1 MDWDNRISFCGIHFQ
16 SIEHKGVSIMAV
28 SHLTGPQGVG
38 AFKSSTPVTT
48 KENPEAAAQETGNSF
63 ELMLR
68 RIVSE
73 IKTSE
78 DKETAS
84 KLAQKRIDA
93 LMDDSILDMMDENP
107 EEINSAEPQPSFV
120 PRIVRND
127 TLPPE
132 VSKKQQLEKAYGPR
146 LVKGDF
152 DAIIEKASQAHGVD
166 PDLIR
171 SVIKTES
178 GFQAG
183 STSPKGAMGLMQLMP
198 GTAKDLGVR
207 NAYDPYENVMGGTR
221 YLKRLLDR
229 YHGDTAQALAAYNW
243 GPGNVDKN
251 SGKMPEETRNY
262 ISRVT
267 RHYRDFKA

>member
-1 MDWDNRISFCGIHFQ
+1 
-16 SIEHKGVSIMAV
+16 MAV
-28 SHLTGPQGVG
+28 SHLTGPQRVD
-38 AFKSSTPVTT
+38 AFKGNTPVTT
-48 KENPEAAAQETGNSF
+48 KENPEKAAQEAGNGF
-63 ELMLR
+63 EMMLR
-68 RIVSE
+68 RIVSAVQA
-73 IKTSE
+73 SE

-93 LMDDSILDMMDENP
+93 LMDESALDMMDENP
-107 EEINSAEPQPSFV
+107 DEAISEDTTSEEPQPFLMPKV
-120 PRIVRND
+120 AQND
-127 TLPPE
+127 GRPPE
-132 VSKKQQLEKAYGPR
+132 VSKKQQVEKAYGPR
-146 LVKGDF
+146 ATKGDF
-152 DAIIEKASQAHGVD
+152 DAIIEKASEVHGVD

-229 YHGDTAQALAAYNW
+229 YHGDTGKALAAYNW

-267 RHYRDFKA
+267 QHYRDIKA

>member
-1 MDWDNRISFCGIHFQ
+1 
-16 SIEHKGVSIMAV
+16 MAV
-28 SHLTGPQGVG
+28 SHLTGLQSVD
-38 AFKSSTPVTT
+38 AYKSNTSVTT
-48 KENPEAAAQETGNSF
+48 KEIPEATAQEAGNSF
-63 ELMLR
+63 EMMLR
-68 RIVSE
+68 RIVSVAQA
-73 IKTSE
+73 SE
-78 DKETAS
+78 DKESAS
-84 KLAQKRIDA
+84 KLAQKRINA
-93 LMDDSILDMMDENP
+93 LMDESVLDMMDENP
-107 EEINSAEPQPSFV
+107 EETTSIEPQPFLMPKV
-120 PRIVRND
+120 AQND
-127 TLPPE
+127 GPPPE
-132 VSKKQQLEKAYGPR
+132 VSKKQQVEKAYGPR
-146 LVKGDF
+146 ATKGDF
-152 DAIIEKASQAHGVD
+152 DSIIEKASEAHGVD

-207 NAYDPYENVMGGTR
+207 NAYDPFENVMGGTK

-229 YHGDTAQALAAYNW
+229 YHGDTPKALAAYNW

-267 RHYRDFKA
+267 RNYRDNKT

>member
-1 MDWDNRISFCGIHFQ
+1 MSL
-16 SIEHKGVSIMAV
+16 
-28 SHLTGPQGVG
+28 SHLTGPQRVES
-38 AFKSSTPVTT
+38 FKSNTPVAT
-48 KENPEAAAQETGNSF
+48 KDNPEATPQEPGNSF

-68 RIVSE
+68 RIVSAVQE
-73 IKTSE
+73 SD

-93 LMDDSILDMMDENP
+93 LMDESILDMMDENP
-107 EEINSAEPQPSFV
+107 EETNSAEPQPSFV
-120 PRIVRND
+120 PRLAQND
-127 TLPPE
+127 GPPPE
-132 VSKKQQLEKAYGPR
+132 VSKKQQVEKAYGPR
-146 LVKGDF
+146 MVKGDF
-152 DAIIEKASQAHGVD
+152 DAIIEKASEAHGVD

-207 NAYDPYENVMGGTR
+207 NAYDPFENVMGGTK

-229 YHGDTAQALAAYNW
+229 YHGDTPKALAAYNW

-267 RHYRDFKA
+267 RNYSGNKT